1 MVTVHVQNRSS
12 MDVEISFGSYTA
24 ARAALGLTQTTYS
37 VPRTHLDGVIR
48 LRIVRGGLQTGAPP
62 RVPTEAVDC
71 NDATL
76 IIGAQPQY
84 SFFYGEEL
92 RTLRPV
98 RDPD

>member
-1 MVTVHVQNRSS
+1 
-12 MDVEISFGSYTA
+12 
-24 ARAALGLTQTTYS
+24 
-37 VPRTHLDGVIR
+37 
-48 LRIVRGGLQTGAPP
+48 
-62 RVPTEAVDC
+62 VPTEAVDC

-92 RTLRPV
+92 RALRSV